1 MDSNLI
7 MLGYNAAEAMIE
19 VSHQAVVVQQLQS
32 QGSMCVSVH
41 WASSGGVSSNSGT
54 YDERTHF

>member
-1 MDSNLI
+1 MEHKIKSRSMDNYLI

-41 WASSGGVSSNSGT
+41 
-54 YDERTHF
+54 

>member
-7 MLGYNAAEAMIE
+7 RLGYNAAEAMIE

-32 QGSMCVSVH
+32 QGSMCVYVH
-41 WASSGGVSSNSGT
+41 WASSGGDSSHSGT
-54 YDERTHF
+54 HVEMTH